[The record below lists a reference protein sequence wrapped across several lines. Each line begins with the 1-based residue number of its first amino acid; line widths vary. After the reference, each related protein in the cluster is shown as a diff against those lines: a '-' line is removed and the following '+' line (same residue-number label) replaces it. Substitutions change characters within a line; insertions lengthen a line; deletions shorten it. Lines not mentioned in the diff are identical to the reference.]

1 MDWVIGLSSRQ
12 RFFGSF
18 ASSVHMRGC
27 VYMSMFDVQKSG
39 GGRVE
44 FYVKYGD
51 SVCLGYIGLITVGV
65 KWVIIAGLLSSS
77 FRACAQVNWLEFWRE
92 AYI

>member
-39 GGRVE
+39 GGESSRVLCE
-44 FYVKYGD
+44 VRRF
-51 SVCLGYIGLITVGV
+51 GV
-65 KWVIIAGLLSSS
+65 
-77 FRACAQVNWLEFWRE
+77 FRVYWPNYRGSEVSDYRGTFIE
-92 AYI
+92 